1 MVDFN
6 WNQDVTTPE
15 ENKTSGENFNIKT
28 DKITVDTQEPD
39 KIINLLIRNGIKYDV
54 AKLEV
59 GDFVRG
65 NVCVERKTMSD
76 FIQSKRSH
84 HLDKQLMQMEERYE
98 KSFLII
104 SGSFK
109 SIAFDPQIKGWTV
122 NHHMGTLAS
131 IAVRYPRVKVLQ
143 VDNDTQLVNLMVRIM
158 DKAHDGKVPTIYDTE
173 LMRNKMTDEDVKVKM
188 LSCIPKVG
196 LKKAKELSDIIDVVL
211 FDKVTN
217 DVLQEEHL
225 YEVKGIGPMLSEE
238 ILKING
244 D

>member
-1 MVDFN
+1 MVEFN
-6 WNQDVTTPE
+6 WEQEVTTPE
-15 ENKTSGENFNIKT
+15 ENKSTGEVFNVKT
-28 DKITVDTQEPD
+28 DKITIDSHEPD
-39 KIINLLIRNGIKYDV
+39 KIVKLLIRNEIKYDV

-65 NVCVERKTMSD
+65 NVCVERKTISD

-104 SGSFK
+104 SGGLKDALFN
-109 SIAFDPQIKGWTV
+109 PHCKGWTV

-131 IAVRYPRVKVLQ
+131 IAVRYPHVKVLQ

-158 DKAHDGKVPTIYDTE
+158 DKAHDGKVPTLYDTE
-173 LMRNKMTDEDVKVKM
+173 LMHNKMTEEDVKVKM
-188 LSCIPKVG
+188 ISCIPKVG

-211 FDKVTN
+211 FDKATN

-225 YEVKGIGPMLSEE
+225 YEVKGIGPILSEE
-238 ILKING
+238 LLKIN